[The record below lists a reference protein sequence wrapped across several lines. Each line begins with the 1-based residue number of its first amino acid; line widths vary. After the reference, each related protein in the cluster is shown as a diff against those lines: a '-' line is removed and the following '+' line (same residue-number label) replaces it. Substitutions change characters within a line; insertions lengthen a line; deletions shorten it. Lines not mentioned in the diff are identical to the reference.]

1 MPTWFED
8 IAGPGY
14 ANAVMWTLIALVA
27 LGVVM
32 LIVRIFRKVSSGTYG
47 SAGNYRARLAVMD
60 AAEVDAQRRLVLV
73 RRDEVE
79 HLIMI
84 GGPTD
89 IVIEQNI
96 IGPGRSVPYQPAQPH
111 EAPRRRHE
119 ATSAPAPERAKV
131 EPVAA
136 TVEREPR
143 VVAARQPVTPP
154 VPERREPLDEAPAM
168 HTTQTPAVQ
177 AVDAPVVKPD
187 TPRVEPAIAQ
197 RVAATEPNVDEVMVS
212 EFERDF
218 RKTDEPAPATQRRE
232 PSIEDEMDRLL
243 NEAPQE
249 RR

>member
-14 ANAVMWTLIALVA
+14 AGAVMWTLVALVA
-27 LGVVM
+27 LGVIM
-32 LIVRIFRKVSSGTYG
+32 LIVRIVRKVSSGSFS

-96 IGPGRSVPYQPAQPH
+96 TGPGRSAPAQPAPIA
-111 EAPRRRHE
+111 EASRRRAE
-119 ATSAPAPERAKV
+119 PVAPSSARVEPAPAP
-131 EPVAA
+131 
-136 TVEREPR
+136 VERETRTAAP
-143 VVAARQPVTPP
+143 ARQPVAAP
-154 VPERREPLDEAPAM
+154 VPERREPVAEAPVVQAAETPPVQPVEAPAIK
-168 HTTQTPAVQ
+168 A
-177 AVDAPVVKPD
+177 D
-187 TPRVEPAIAQ
+187 TPRAEPAIAQ
-197 RVAATEPNVDEVMVS
+197 RVAATEPNVDDAMVS
-212 EFERDF
+212 EFEQDF
-218 RKTDEPAPATQRRE
+218 RKTDEPATRRRE
-232 PSIEDEMDRLL
+232 PSIEDEMDRIL

>member
-14 ANAVMWTLIALVA
+14 AGAVMWTLVALVA
-27 LGVVM
+27 LGVIM
-32 LIVRIFRKVSSGTYG
+32 LIVKIVRRVSGGTFSSSG
-47 SAGNYRARLAVMD
+47 SYRSRLAVMD
-60 AAEVDAQRRLVLV
+60 AAEVDTQRRLVLV

-96 IGPGRSVPYQPAQPH
+96 TGPGRSVPQT
-111 EAPRRRHE
+111 
-119 ATSAPAPERAKV
+119 ATVSPAPERQP
-131 EPVAA
+131 EPVRAERQVAA
-136 TVEREPR
+136 QPAVDHREPPAAPARRPVEVPVVER
-143 VVAARQPVTPP
+143 RQPI
-154 VPERREPLDEAPAM
+154 APAPS
-168 HTTQTPAVQ
+168 PAPSPY
-177 AVDAPVVKPD
+177 APVAPAAA
-187 TPRVEPAIAQ
+187 PRVEPRQEPAIAE
-197 RVAATEPNVDEVMVS
+197 RVAASEPTVDEAMVS

-218 RKTDEPAPATQRRE
+218 KSSETPQRRE

-243 NEAPQE
+243 NEAPRE

>member
-14 ANAVMWTLIALVA
+14 ANAIMWTLVALVA

-32 LIVRIFRKVSSGTYG
+32 LLVKIVRKVSGGSFSSSG
-47 SAGNYRARLAVMD
+47 SYRSRLAVMD

-89 IVIEQNI
+89 IVIEQHI
-96 IGPGRSVPYQPAQPH
+96 TGPGRSTPQPAAV
-111 EAPRRRHE
+111 APVAESSVEPVRRE
-119 ATSAPAPERAKV
+119 PVVAATPVSEQREPAPAPVRRPA
-131 EPVAA
+131 EPPV
-136 TVEREPR
+136 VERR
-143 VVAARQPVTPP
+143 RPVTPP
-154 VPERREPLDEAPAM
+154 TPPAPAP
-168 HTTQTPAVQ
+168 QPAAYAPVPPAV
-177 AVDAPVVKPD
+177 A
-187 TPRVEPAIAQ
+187 PRVEPRAEPAIAE
-197 RVAATEPNVDEVMVS
+197 RVAASEPTVDEAMVT

-218 RKTDEPAPATQRRE
+218 QTTDATQRPE

-243 NEAPQE
+243 NDAPRE

>member
-14 ANAVMWTLIALVA
+14 ASAIMWTLVALVA

-32 LIVRIFRKVSSGTYG
+32 ILVKIVRKVSSG
-47 SAGNYRARLAVMD
+47 SFASSGNQRSRLAVMD

-96 IGPGRSVPYQPAQPH
+96 TGPGRSTPVQTQVAPTIERVP
-111 EAPRRRHE
+111 
-119 ATSAPAPERAKV
+119 
-131 EPVAA
+131 EPVRVAPVA
-136 TVEREPR
+136 PMAPVVEREPR
-143 VVAARQPVTPP
+143 AVPVQQRPAPAVVERSEPMIAERRVPAAPVAAPIAPIRA
-154 VPERREPLDEAPAM
+154 ERS
-168 HTTQTPAVQ
+168 
-177 AVDAPVVKPD
+177 
-187 TPRVEPAIAQ
+187 EPAIAD
-197 RVAATEPNVDEVMVS
+197 RVAATDPTVDETMVL

-218 RKTDEPAPATQRRE
+218 RATDEPAPQRRE

-243 NEAPQE
+243 NEAPRE
-249 RR
+249 RH

>member
-14 ANAVMWTLIALVA
+14 AGAVMWTLVALVA

-96 IGPGRSVPYQPAQPH
+96 TGPGRSGQQQAVPTT
-111 EAPRRRHE
+111 EMPRRRPE
-119 ATSAPAPERAKV
+119 PAPAAAPERARV
-131 EPVAA
+131 EPVAEP
-136 TVEREPR
+136 VVREPR
-143 VVAARQPVTPP
+143 AVAARQPVAPP
-154 VPERREPLDEAPAM
+154 VQERREPLNDAPVVQP
-168 HTTQTPAVQ
+168 TQTPTVQ
-177 AVDAPVVKPD
+177 PVDAPVVKPD
-187 TPRVEPAIAQ
+187 APRAEPAIAQ
-197 RVAATEPNVDEVMVS
+197 RVAATEPHVDEVMVS

-218 RKTDEPAPATQRRE
+218 RTTEEPAPATQRRE
-232 PSIEDEMDRLL
+232 PSIEDEMDRIL